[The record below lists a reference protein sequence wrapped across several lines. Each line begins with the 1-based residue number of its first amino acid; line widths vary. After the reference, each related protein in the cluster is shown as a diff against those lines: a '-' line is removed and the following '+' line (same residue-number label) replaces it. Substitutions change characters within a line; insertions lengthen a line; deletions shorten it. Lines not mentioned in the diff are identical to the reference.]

1 MRQSAFR
8 LALSVASIHPISGQR
23 WIIQDADMRLHVAA
37 LSREDKRCTLEIT
50 PIASV
55 DPLRQIPTVLRFASQ
70 PDASG
75 TNWLQTSPPD
85 VYACSLDAAQM
96 HALASPPVQISAW
109 MKPSQDPARNRFINV
124 HSTHAV
130 LARTSQL
137 ASLIPSDE
145 GRIGRGWLD
154 LIDVSQKR
162 LRRIGVPLA
171 IPMSAVSS
179 RELPLSGMPQR
190 PVSKAVDAGRL
201 IETAE
206 GNLLLMDR
214 AGLVSIFQTRFQQ
227 TMDDVKQW
235 SKLTGALDAGTLSII
250 YHGKH
255 PDAIADELAAG
266 SKQPGGSS
274 GAGSDGSGEGSGSG
288 SGVGDGDGGSGGSG
302 GEGSGGEGSGGA
314 GGSGGKGEGSG
325 NARPGEEGRQSGTV
339 DLASFRLRT
348 AEELPQA
355 ITDAQMELHRK
366 AMETRLQKL
375 QMSAKDMAAFA
386 KLRSN
391 VQREIRELRVILE
404 SVEAKNKERIWL
416 RNKTS
421 GDIDDTKLVE
431 GLAGERAIYR
441 TRGDNDNDPT
451 FQEKPKKMYIVF
463 DLSASM
469 MRFNG
474 HDGRMDRSLEGA
486 IMLMEAFRGFEHK
499 FQYKIA
505 GHSGDGPDIEFVPE
519 NKHPRNE
526 KEIFEVIGRMSAHA
540 TFCISGDTTVSAV
553 TTAIKNITK
562 EDADDYF
569 VLVLS
574 DANLQQYNISPST
587 IAAALKTDS
596 RVNASM
602 IFIGNLA
609 DQADRLA
616 KSLPGHAYVCLDNK
630 DLPKIMKSIFLSV
643 VLEEEFDEAYEPT
656 EEEILEYAK
665 FLGMDP
671 DKEKH
676 LLWIARES
684 LKAPLPEDWKP
695 CQTEDGNIYYFNFKT
710 GESMWDHPS
719 DEHYRKL
726 YQSEREKAAKGGAAA
741 ATGSSKP
748 DTQAKERAAPA
759 DAKPNA
765 RVSTKSNH
773 LGSIVDLDLS
783 DDGEDESEGRKTPPA
798 LARNSNSVA
807 PLSAIPA
814 TALPAKGSLAPIGDK
829 ATAGAAGLSLKK
841 KDSFD
846 DEDFDDDGD
855 DFDDADIEHLLTDS
869 GATKDAKNESKQ
881 SAAPASTSTVL
892 KSALSTSLSSLQTPG
907 LHKSSS
913 KSSLKKV
920 SFGND
925 GDGDDDFDLP
935 SDELRKMRL
944 EFEKN
949 IDAVRAELA
958 RAYADRKAQLQ
969 AAIEREFKLEF
980 ERAERELR
988 EQAAERTKQEIAR
1001 IREQVDTE
1009 SKGEVSAARA
1019 TAAALTRAADAALES
1034 VRAAHEQQR
1043 LELEQRTREMADEL
1057 RRKEAENAEVE
1068 RKLNIEL
1075 NEKRLAAQRKIA
1087 QIESEIQ
1094 AAGASATHRPPKD
1107 GERAHELEKL
1117 RSETDRAIAEYRE
1130 RRLQIDRDMDEIAR
1144 REREISGIKSDTE
1157 RAMQEERERRRKVDA
1172 LLDDVVRQ
1180 ERDARTRLD
1189 AVIAEA
1195 NKQEVAARAKYEAAR
1210 DDAAKMERDLR
1221 SRQALLKQDM
1231 DACEREHRDV
1241 EMKRERIRDETRQM
1255 ESQASLKRQVAIELG
1270 PLERDVDQRRQDLV
1284 REKMQLD
1291 ELESEIKVRR
1301 QRLED
1306 DKFRLSLTEKEI
1318 VLLRRQLDD
1327 EKRTLEMTQ
1336 ADLVAERR
1344 NLSRGSRSGSSAGL
1358 VSDSDDFQTGKPGGK
1373 LALAQLN
1380 SRIKREE
1387 RELKRAKKFLKMQC
1401 QDIDERFVEFEE
1413 NKRVWDVPTISS
1425 RLEHRS
1431 ESLDE
1436 ISGELSRLLDVLKE
1450 QSKGPS
1456 PNPARRDTAS
1466 INTEMDALDK
1476 CQIMTHS
1483 TRSLP
1488 YTAYDVRWVPS
1499 SPRFV
1504 VLGQLPR
1511 GAGILEV
1518 CQLSNG
1524 SIVNLQS
1531 TEKPHA
1537 FKCSTFGASSLTT
1550 RHLATGDFG
1559 GRLCMWDL
1567 ERIEMP
1573 VFSTVA
1579 HDQIISC
1586 IDGCGG
1592 TGVQTGPPE
1601 LATGSR
1607 DGAVKIWDVRQ
1618 RDKPVAK
1625 IAPGEG
1631 EPAVDTWAVSFGN
1644 SFNDEERCVCAGYEN
1659 GDVKL
1664 FDLRA
1669 MKLLWETNLKN
1680 GVCSAEF
1687 DRKDIKMNKLVVAGL
1702 ESKVH
1707 VFDMRTQ
1714 HPKEGFASVTEK
1726 AADTTT
1732 VWTVRHL
1739 PQNRDV
1745 FLTTG
1750 GSGSVNLYRYKY
1762 PSKRS
1767 VKAKDDAEKGVP
1779 GTIELVQNA
1788 HVAEQ
1793 PVGAF
1798 DWSPDKMG
1806 LFVFAA
1812 FDQAV
1817 RVGFV
1822 SRLNQL

>member
-1 MRQSAFR
+1 M
-8 LALSVASIHPISGQR
+8 
-23 WIIQDADMRLHVAA
+23 
-37 LSREDKRCTLEIT
+37 T
-50 PIASV
+50 
-55 DPLRQIPTVLRFASQ
+55 
-70 PDASG
+70 
-75 TNWLQTSPPD
+75 
-85 VYACSLDAAQM
+85 
-96 HALASPPVQISAW
+96 
-109 MKPSQDPARNRFINV
+109 
-124 HSTHAV
+124 
-130 LARTSQL
+130 
-137 ASLIPSDE
+137 
-145 GRIGRGWLD
+145 
-154 LIDVSQKR
+154 
-162 LRRIGVPLA
+162 
-171 IPMSAVSS
+171 
-179 RELPLSGMPQR
+179 
-190 PVSKAVDAGRL
+190 
-201 IETAE
+201 
-206 GNLLLMDR
+206 
-214 AGLVSIFQTRFQQ
+214 
-227 TMDDVKQW
+227 
-235 SKLTGALDAGTLSII
+235 
-250 YHGKH
+250 
-255 PDAIADELAAG
+255 
-266 SKQPGGSS
+266 
-274 GAGSDGSGEGSGSG
+274 
-288 SGVGDGDGGSGGSG
+288 
-302 GEGSGGEGSGGA
+302 
-314 GGSGGKGEGSG
+314 
-325 NARPGEEGRQSGTV
+325 
-339 DLASFRLRT
+339 
-348 AEELPQA
+348 
-355 ITDAQMELHRK
+355 
-366 AMETRLQKL
+366 
-375 QMSAKDMAAFA
+375 
-386 KLRSN
+386 
-391 VQREIRELRVILE
+391 
-404 SVEAKNKERIWL
+404 
-416 RNKTS
+416 
-421 GDIDDTKLVE
+421 
-431 GLAGERAIYR
+431 
-441 TRGDNDNDPT
+441 
-451 FQEKPKKMYIVF
+451 
-463 DLSASM
+463 
-469 MRFNG
+469 
-474 HDGRMDRSLEGA
+474 
-486 IMLMEAFRGFEHK
+486 
-499 FQYKIA
+499 
-505 GHSGDGPDIEFVPE
+505 
-519 NKHPRNE
+519 
-526 KEIFEVIGRMSAHA
+526 
-540 TFCISGDTTVSAV
+540 
-553 TTAIKNITK
+553 
-562 EDADDYF
+562 
-569 VLVLS
+569 
-574 DANLQQYNISPST
+574 
-587 IAAALKTDS
+587 
-596 RVNASM
+596 
-602 IFIGNLA
+602 
-609 DQADRLA
+609 
-616 KSLPGHAYVCLDNK
+616 
-630 DLPKIMKSIFLSV
+630 SV

-798 LARNSNSVA
+798 LARNSNSNLLHSGGKSVA

-935 SDELRKMRL
+935 SDESVPAPPATKTAGAASQANAAPAVPAAGGSTKPALAPLGPKSLQPLSATGSAVLASLTVASEAPIMKDLAMSATATSISRAAEHGTMKLTADSRPRDIDSLDGFDSESSDHSASPPAKSHQVAKTASSSGHHDKPAAISAQANRGEISPPGVRSISLDAATPGDKGQASQSLKTATKAVEAPAQIEKQAASEMEANERRIFEARQSELRQTLQAQLDSVKRQHDIELANLRSSTEAEIESARRDAKKQLEDEITWIRTIPLVASTQAPFGSDDALEMSSRRASLADDAADPRLRKMRL

-1344 NLSRGSRSGSSAGL
+1344 NLSALRASVSMGNHSRHGSSAQSAAHVLCSDRLERAAADSVIGDSIGVGAEPLVGRDADGRRSRSRSHRRHRARPSMRSNSSTSESERSQRENVSNSSRGSRSGSSAGL

-1425 RLEHRS
+1425 SRDWRSHPSAARFGPVYRAAQIDPGHAPAASHKLAASASAPSAQIHAAAAVPERQPQSRLEHRS

-1466 INTEMDALDK
+1466 IEHILESHSASYIPAAPAIASRPIGRSLSPSRAAVLPRSSSLRLPSRTGGGATLDRTRAWVADHKRGGASLHEHSEWLKRFAGRHLRSNTEMDALDK